1 MSFRIHF
8 TRTAAA
14 DLEETVDY
22 IDHALFNPDA
32 SEHLLEQLEKE
43 LLNLAEFPESHA
55 RTEDPFLAEQGIRF
69 VTVKNYLLF
78 YTIDAENQAV
88 YIIRFLYGKRDW
100 INVLKTG
107 FSIL

>member
-14 DLEETVDY
+14 DLEETIDY
-22 IDHALFNPDA
+22 IDHVLFNPDA
-32 SEHLLEQLEKE
+32 SEHLLKQLEKE
-43 LLNLAEFPESHA
+43 LLNLAEFPEC
-55 RTEDPFLAEQGIRF
+55 TEDPFLAEQGIRF

-88 YIIRFLYGKRDW
+88 YIIRFLYGKRNW